1 MNLNAV
7 LSKTAKGVEE
17 IETRKYHLDQRA
29 RTLLV
34 VVNGKTPVA
43 ELVKRFEVMGDVTPK
58 LERLVAHGF
67 VAEAQPAADAWP
79 AETAAPAVNFQDVRA
94 QLARA
99 MFDALG
105 PDGDSITAKLE
116 ACRSAQELN
125 AYIDSRRALLE
136 AALGRRG
143 EPFWKK
149 ARELLG

>member
-17 IETRKYHLDQRA
+17 IETRKYRLDQRA

-34 VVNGKTPVA
+34 VVNGKAPVA
-43 ELVKRFEVMGDVTPK
+43 ELVKRFEMMGDITPN
-58 LERLVAHGF
+58 LERLVEHGF
-67 VAEAQPAADAWP
+67 IAEAQAAAIAWT
-79 AETAAPAVNFQDVRA
+79 AETAAPAADFKDVRA

-99 MFDALG
+99 MLDALG
-105 PDGDSITAKLE
+105 PDGDSITARLE
-116 ACRSAQELN
+116 ACHSAQELKN
-125 AYIDSRRALLE
+125 YIDTKRALLE

-149 ARELLG
+149 AKELLG